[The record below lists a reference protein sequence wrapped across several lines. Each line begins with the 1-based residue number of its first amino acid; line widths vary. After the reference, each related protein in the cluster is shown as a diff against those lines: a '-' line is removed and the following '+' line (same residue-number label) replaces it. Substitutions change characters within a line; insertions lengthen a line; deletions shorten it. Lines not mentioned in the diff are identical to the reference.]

1 MVVRVGEFHVGV
13 RTDDHGALEALRS
26 AYVDL
31 TVDDDRAVGDYAI
44 RMTGMSPDARLRA
57 RPSVARGRCTRL
69 RSESLPRLIRQFD
82 LELACLI
89 ARPEPGTVALHGV
102 AALVLNGWAALV
114 PASVVER
121 SSAVER
127 VLRSAGV
134 GIVEELGLRLDPVRR
149 EIVVSEGLVG
159 ASRIAD
165 ATGGDD
171 GLAVEDGRHRVRSV
185 HWSRHALGEDEHPSA
200 ALVRLLTATEDRADL
215 GRSALLRGLAAMRPA
230 FSLHGLGERGTADI
244 ALVIESLRS

>member
-44 RMTGMSPDARLRA
+44 RMTGVSPDARLRA
-57 RPSVARGRCTRL
+57 RPFVARGRCPRL
-69 RSESLPRLIRQFD
+69 RSESLARLIRYLD

-89 ARPEPGTVALHGV
+89 SRPESGTVALHGF
-102 AALVLNGWAALV
+102 AALVLDGRAALV

-121 SSAVER
+121 SSAIDDM
-127 VLRSAGV
+127 LGSAGV
-134 GIVEELGLRLDPVRR
+134 GVAEELGLRLDPVRG

-159 ASRIAD
+159 ASRVAE

-171 GLAVEDGRHRVRSV
+171 GLAVEDGRHRVQSV

-200 ALVRLLTATEDRADL
+200 ALVRLLTAAEDRVELDR
-215 GRSALLRGLAAMRPA
+215 GALLRGLAAMRPT